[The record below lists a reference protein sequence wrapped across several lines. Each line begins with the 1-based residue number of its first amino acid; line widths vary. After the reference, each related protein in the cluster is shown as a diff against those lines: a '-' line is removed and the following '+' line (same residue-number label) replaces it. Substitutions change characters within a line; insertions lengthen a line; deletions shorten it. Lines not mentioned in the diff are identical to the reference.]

1 VLNLNRVVADLE
13 KMLRRLIGEHI
24 DLKIIAE
31 PGLGKVKADPGQI
44 GQIIMN
50 LALNARD
57 AMIAGGQ
64 LTLETANIEFADRHH
79 CRFDTIPEGRYVKL
93 MLRDNGSGMDE
104 KTLSHIFEPF
114 YTTKGPGQRT
124 GLGLPVVYGIV
135 RQNGGCIDVESQPG
149 QGTTF
154 IIYLPRSEA
163 AEDLASEL
171 LPLKEKLEGS
181 ETILIVEDELAL
193 RTLLNRFFRLYGYK
207 ILEARDGNEALL
219 ICQKYKGPIHLMLTD
234 VVMPRMNGRELA
246 DRLAPLHPEMQVLFM
261 SGYTDSDL
269 APYGLLEASKTII
282 PKPFRPQDLVKK
294 VRESLDSPD
303 NYSPL

>member
-1 VLNLNRVVADLE
+1 
-13 KMLRRLIGEHI
+13 
-24 DLKIIAE
+24 
-31 PGLGKVKADPGQI
+31 
-44 GQIIMN
+44 MN

-64 LTLETANIEFADRHH
+64 LTLETANIEFDDRHH
-79 CRFDTIPEGRYVKL
+79 CRFDTIPEGRYVRL

-114 YTTKGPGQRT
+114 YTTKGPGQGT
-124 GLGLPVVYGIV
+124 GLGLPVVFGIV

-207 ILEARDGNEALL
+207 ILEARDGNEALE
-219 ICQKYKGPIHLMLTD
+219 ICQKYEGPIHLC
-234 VVMPRMNGRELA
+234 
-246 DRLAPLHPEMQVLFM
+246 
-261 SGYTDSDL
+261 
-269 APYGLLEASKTII
+269 
-282 PKPFRPQDLVKK
+282 
-294 VRESLDSPD
+294 
-303 NYSPL
+303 